1 MSSSF
6 KSFLCSLLSLTF
18 QRRKIEF
25 VFELEM
31 VSELGRIE
39 SLERTDKTRAFLRL
53 IHHQVGVVVV
63 AVVTDVETV
72 DVDDV
77 DAEADDVDI
86 VANDLKVSGKV
97 CTQSNVYL
105 LDILHSQQL

>member
-72 DVDDV
+72 DVD
-77 DAEADDVDI
+77 AEADDVDI
-86 VANDLKVSGKV
+86 VANDFKVSGKV